1 MPPARRSHLCW
12 KANRAQRAILWERD
26 ATTRPRER
34 HRWRTILILT
44 VGAGVIL
51 LAGVLAA
58 APLLGLRSG
67 GPTSPGAQT
76 VVISMA
82 GFTPKSVVVRAGTP
96 VQLRI
101 ENPDSQFHTDGGGW
115 HQFAIDEIRLDVRIP
130 PHSTRA
136 VTLPALSA
144 GRYEFYCDV
153 CCGGRINPSMIGVL
167 EVRG

>member
-1 MPPARRSHLCW
+1 MTQPHRR
-12 KANRAQRAILWERD
+12 RD
-26 ATTRPRER
+26 
-34 HRWRTILILT
+34 RWRTALVMT
-44 VGAGVIL
+44 AGAGVVL

-67 GPTSPGAQT
+67 APPAASAQT

-82 GFTPKSVVVRAGTP
+82 GFTPKSFTIPAGQP
-96 VQLRI
+96 AALRI

-115 HQFAIDEIRLDVRIP
+115 HQFAIDELKLDVRVP
-130 PHSTRA
+130 PHSTKA

-153 CCGGRINPSMIGVL
+153 CCGGRVNPSMIGVL

>member
-1 MPPARRSHLCW
+1 MARR
-12 KANRAQRAILWERD
+12 QRRW
-26 ATTRPRER
+26 T
-34 HRWRTILILT
+34 RWRTA
-44 VGAGVIL
+44 VVVAAGAGVIA

-58 APLLGLRSG
+58 LPLLGLRSG
-67 GPTSPGAQT
+67 PPSEPIAQT

-82 GFTPKSVVVRAGTP
+82 GFTPNSVTVLAGRPVR
-96 VQLRI
+96 LRL

-130 PHSTRA
+130 PRSART

-153 CCGGRINPSMIGVL
+153 CCGGRVNPSMIGVL

>member
-1 MPPARRSHLCW
+1 MARR
-12 KANRAQRAILWERD
+12 QER
-26 ATTRPRER
+26 RY
-34 HRWRTILILT
+34 RWRTALILAAGT
-44 VGAGVIL
+44 GVII

-67 GPTSPGAQT
+67 GPPAPGAQT

-82 GFTPKSVVVRAGTP
+82 GFTPRSVTVRAGAP

-115 HQFAIDEIRLDVRIP
+115 HQFAIDEIQLDVRIP
-130 PHSTRA
+130 PHSTKA
-136 VTLPALSA
+136 VTLPGLSA

-153 CCGGRINPSMIGVL
+153 CCGGRVNPSMIGVL
-167 EVRG
+167 EVSG